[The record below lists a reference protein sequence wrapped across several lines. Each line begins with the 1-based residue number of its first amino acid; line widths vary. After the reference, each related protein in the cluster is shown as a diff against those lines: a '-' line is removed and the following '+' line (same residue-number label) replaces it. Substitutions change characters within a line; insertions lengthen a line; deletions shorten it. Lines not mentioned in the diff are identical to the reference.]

1 MEWEVP
7 SGCGHRCDSPTSIT
21 GAVSIYG
28 AQSIDFA
35 ASRSSYQIHLAEND
49 PWLPEDDAIFMEAT
63 MRLEA
68 LKVEVYTYPGTTH
81 GFFEEGL
88 HHDQAAVGLGLGSD
102 AGVSSAGRSAGR
114 HHLIARRDDSQRPVK
129 MSPT

>member
-1 MEWEVP
+1 MGGSLGLWASVRLP
-7 SGCGHRCDSPTSIT
+7 DLIT

-35 ASRSSYQIHLAEND
+35 ASRSAYQIHLAEND

-68 LKVEVYTYPGTTH
+68 AQGRGPYLSGNLARVLRGGTQ
-81 GFFEEGL
+81 L
-88 HHDQAAVGLGLGSD
+88 
-102 AGVSSAGRSAGR
+102 
-114 HHLIARRDDSQRPVK
+114 
-129 MSPT
+129 